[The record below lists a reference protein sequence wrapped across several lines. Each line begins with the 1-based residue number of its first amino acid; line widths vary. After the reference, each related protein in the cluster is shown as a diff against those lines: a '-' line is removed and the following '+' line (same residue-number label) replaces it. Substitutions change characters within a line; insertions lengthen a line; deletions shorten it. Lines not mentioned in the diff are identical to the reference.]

1 MNNHF
6 QSRATTSMATGF
18 AVDSIGLKGSSRCDV
33 CQVMTARTETIA
45 TGASTIT
52 AATAVERSHSGVYL
66 ALMFEARYRQAN
78 APTST
83 ITGTTMISIKRVDSR
98 ISERSAS
105 PIGP

>member
-1 MNNHF
+1 MNSHF
-6 QSRATTSMATGF
+6 QSSATTSLATGF
-18 AVDSIGLKGSSRCDV
+18 ASDSIALKGSSRCDA
-33 CQVMTARTETIA
+33 CHAMTARTETIA

-66 ALMFEARYRQAN
+66 ALVFEARYRQAN

>member
-1 MNNHF
+1 
-6 QSRATTSMATGF
+6 MATGF
-18 AVDSIGLKGSSRCDV
+18 ASDSIALKGSSRCDA
-33 CQVMTARTETIA
+33 CHAMTARTETIA

-52 AATAVERSHSGVYL
+52 AATAVERSHSGMYL
-66 ALMFEARYRQAN
+66 ALVFEARYRQAN